1 MCYTARAGLVDAEE
15 LPEDQYNLIDK
26 LVQSGLVA
34 PAGAVRRNIAHRL
47 TAGIARSVCV
57 FVMVTLGRD
66 SLGVGVAA
74 RAGLNR
80 FAVLGAG
87 RFRHSSGVSVC
98 NFVNCKRFRLSADRT
113 ATGLFT
119 LRCAGRCLGLLP
131 RSEAVTSGCRNH
143 TAFSKHYRAAL
154 TAGVAG
160 IACFCAGGGL
170 CVFQLGSAGVVV
182 CIFRDRFGVGITAGL
197 AGVLLGTG

>member
-1 MCYTARAGLVDAEE
+1 MCHTAGAGLVDAEE

-34 PAGAVRRNIAHRL
+34 PAGAIRRNIAHRQ

-57 FVMVTLGRD
+57 FVMVTLSRD

-74 RAGLNR
+74 RAGINR

-87 RFRHSSGVSVC
+87 CFRHSSRVSVS
-98 NFVNCKRFRLSADRT
+98 NLVNRKHFRFSADRT
-113 ATGLFT
+113 GTDLFT
-119 LRCAGRCLGLLP
+119 LGCAGRCLGLLP

-160 IACFCAGGGL
+160 IACFCAGGAL
-170 CVFQLGSAGVVV
+170 CVFQLGSASVVI
-182 CIFRDRFGVGITAGL
+182 CIFGNRLNITFMAG
-197 AGVLLGTG
+197 